1 MYSDEHQVYYNKKF
15 IVSKDNFD
23 LSKLFPEATPENTVA
38 LVAEGIVYVN
48 DIDDAQHAEDFEA
61 IIGTDAQQLMRQFP
75 PEELSPNV
83 RYAAELYV
91 EYVEWCSRHG
101 IPDLDSV
108 LAWVDQHGDRHYHLI
123 SK

>member
-1 MYSDEHQVYYNKKF
+1 MYQDNHQVYYPKEF
-15 IVSKDNFD
+15 IVGKNNFD
-23 LSKLFPEATPENTVA
+23 LASKFPDATAASTTA
-38 LVAEGIVYVN
+38 LIAEGIVYVN

-83 RYAAELYV
+83 RYAAALYV

-101 IPDLDSV
+101 IPDLDTV